1 MTKQE
6 VKKMTELLSKI
17 RDKSIIV
24 NEFDSHDWQELL
36 KREPEGYSWR
46 EEAYLAGDDYIED
59 GKEFLR
65 SN

>member
-6 VKKMTELLSKI
+6 VKKMTELLGNI

-36 KREPEGYSWR
+36 KREPESYSWK
-46 EEAYLAGDDYIED
+46 EEAYLAGNDYIED

>member
-1 MTKQE
+1 MAYCVVE
-6 VKKMTELLSKI
+6 I
-17 RDKSIIV
+17 
-24 NEFDSHDWQELL
+24 FDEEDWAQMM

>member
-1 MTKQE
+1 MTKLE
-6 VKKMTELLSKI
+6 GGTMTELLNNGRQK
-17 RDKSIIV
+17 RIIV
-24 NEFDSHDWQELL
+24 DQFDHYDWLQLF
-36 KREPEGYSWR
+36 KSEPKGYSWR